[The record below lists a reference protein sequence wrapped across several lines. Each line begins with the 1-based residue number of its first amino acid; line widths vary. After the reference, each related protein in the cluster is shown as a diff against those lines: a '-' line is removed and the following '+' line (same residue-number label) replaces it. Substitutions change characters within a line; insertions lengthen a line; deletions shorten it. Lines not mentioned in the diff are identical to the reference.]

1 MDLLPTIYLTRR
13 PAPPLDLAVSALWYY
28 RTAPRPFALERVLPK
43 GAAQL
48 VINLKDDQ
56 TRVYD
61 PGRGGVATTSPG
73 AVLTGPGTHFEVID
87 TDEQEHVVGV
97 SFRPGGTRPFF
108 RLPADALTG
117 PDVPLECLWSVTD
130 VALLREQLLAAT
142 TPDAALDVMQ
152 AALTAAWR
160 DQPMH
165 RAVDAALATFHRESE
180 VARVAEVAD
189 AVGLS
194 VRRFIEAFA
203 RDVGLT
209 PKQYCRVRRF
219 QQAVTAAHAARE
231 VDWAEVALSCG
242 FYDQAHFIHDFR
254 AFSGLTPGAYRD
266 GRTVFQNHVTFL
278 QSPAG

>member
-1 MDLLPTIYLTRR
+1 MIYLTRR
-13 PAPPLDLAVSALWYY
+13 PAPPLDLAISALWYY
-28 RTAPRPFALERVLPK
+28 RCAPRPFALERVLPK
-43 GAAQL
+43 GSAQL
-48 VINLKDDQ
+48 VINLKDDE

-61 PGRGGVATTSPG
+61 AGRGGAVTTSPG
-73 AVLTGPGTHFEVID
+73 AVLTGPGTRFEIID

-108 RLPADALTG
+108 RLPADELIGA
-117 PDVPLECLWSVTD
+117 DIPLECLWHTND
-130 VALLREQLLAAT
+130 VARLRVQLLAAPS
-142 TPDAALDVMQ
+142 PDAALDVLH
-152 AALTAAWR
+152 AALAAAWR
-160 DQPMH
+160 DQPLH
-165 RAVDAALATFHRESE
+165 RAVGAALATFHRASE
-180 VARVAEVAD
+180 VARVADVAD

-242 FYDQAHFIHDFR
+242 YYDQAHFIHDFR

>member
-1 MDLLPTIYLTRR
+1 MIYLTRR
-13 PAPPLDLAVSALWYY
+13 PAPPLDRAVSAVWYY
-28 RTAPRPFALERVLPK
+28 RCAPRPFAFERVLPR

-61 PGRGGVATTSPG
+61 ASRGGTPTTSPG
-73 AVLTGPGTHFEVID
+73 AVLTGPGMRFEIID

-108 RLPADALTG
+108 RQPADALTG
-117 PDVPLECLWSVTD
+117 SDVPLACLWRVSE
-130 VALLREQLLAAT
+130 VALLREQLLAAPS
-142 TPDAALDVMQ
+142 PDATLDVLQ
-152 AALTAAWR
+152 AALAAAWR
-160 DQPMH
+160 DEPLH
-165 RAVDAALATFHRESE
+165 RAVGAALATFHRASE
-180 VARVAEVAD
+180 VARVADVAD

-194 VRRFIEAFA
+194 VRRFIEAFTI
-203 RDVGLT
+203 DVGLT

-219 QQAVTAAHAARE
+219 QQAVTTAHGARE
-231 VDWAEVALSCG
+231 VDWAELALSCG
-242 FYDQAHFIHDFR
+242 YYDQSHFIHDFR

-266 GRTVFQNHVTFL
+266 GRTAFQNHVTFL